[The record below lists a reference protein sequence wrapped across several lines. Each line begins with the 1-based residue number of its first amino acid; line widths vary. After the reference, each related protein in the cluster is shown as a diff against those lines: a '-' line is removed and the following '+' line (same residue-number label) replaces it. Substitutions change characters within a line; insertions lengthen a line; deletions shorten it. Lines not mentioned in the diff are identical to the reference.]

1 MPREWR
7 AGRSMTLETTN
18 EEIEEAI
25 ARRFEMVLHSEG
37 ITLGQPERPDP
48 PDFVYDRDPPGT
60 ALEITRIVGKNAV
73 TLSSALL
80 RLEQKLTRL
89 AEAED
94 LGCWMIAIR
103 EGSTV
108 KTLKPVIVAFLRKHC
123 EASVATFTSWDSTL
137 DAGPLP
143 DELVQL
149 GLLSAMKI
157 PGDPA
162 VNVMPQV
169 SEGSPSMSGFSK
181 ELADCV
187 DKKDR
192 VLREARPRMTHLAVV
207 VEDSRFL
214 ADPHLSPPPRL
225 TEAIDV
231 LWVFVSDFLEPR
243 RTGYRVWRVR
253 RGDMAWE
260 LGWRT
265 DAYGSVVL
273 QLRRRTTD
281 HRPTPQP
288 R

>member
-1 MPREWR
+1 MC
-7 AGRSMTLETTN
+7 TT
-18 EEIEEAI
+18 AI
-25 ARRFEMVLHSEG
+25 
-37 ITLGQPERPDP
+37 
-48 PDFVYDRDPPGT
+48 PPGT
-60 ALEITRIVGKNAV
+60 ALEITRIVGKKAPA
-73 TLSSALL
+73 LSSALL
-80 RLEQKLTRL
+80 RLEQELTQL

-108 KTLKPVIVAFLRKHC
+108 KTLKDVIVAFLRKHR
-123 EASVATFTSWDSTL
+123 EASVATFASWDSTL

-149 GLLSAMKI
+149 GLLSAMKM

-162 VNVMPQV
+162 VNVMPPV
-169 SEGSPSMSGFSK
+169 SEGSPTMSGFSG

-192 VLREARPRMTHLAVV
+192 KLRKVHRREARRRMTHLAVV

-231 LWVFVSDFLEPR
+231 LWVFLSDFLEPR

-253 RGDMAWE
+253 RGDTAWE
-260 LGWRT
+260 LGWRI

-273 QLRRRTTD
+273 Q
-281 HRPTPQP
+281 PTPSWSNAVTKS
-288 R
+288 

>member
-7 AGRSMTLETTN
+7 AGRWMTLETTN

-25 ARRFEMVLHSEG
+25 AHRFEMVLHSEG
-37 ITLGQPERPDP
+37 ITLGLSERPDP

-60 ALEITRIVGKNAV
+60 ALEITRIVGKKAV
-73 TLSSALL
+73 ALSSALL
-80 RLEQKLTRL
+80 RLEQKLTQL

-108 KTLKPVIVAFLRKHC
+108 KTTLKPAIVAFLRKHRK
-123 EASVATFTSWDSTL
+123 ASVATFTSWDSTP

-162 VNVMPQV
+162 VNVMPPV

-181 ELADCV
+181 ELTNCV

-225 TEAIDV
+225 TDAIDV
-231 LWVFVSDFLEPR
+231 LWVFLSDFLEPR

-253 RGDMAWE
+253 RGDTAWE

-265 DAYGSVVL
+265 DADGSVVL
-273 QLRRRTTD
+273 Q
-281 HRPTPQP
+281 PTPS
-288 R
+288 